1 MKEAPM
7 IDAFDTTDFNPEL
20 ILSSVFL
27 DHGLDFVT
35 NIDDL
40 GDNIIASDLLQQLGS
55 SVFYTETPIATNV
68 NGSGGLGLC
77 GATTVQPHG
86 QNQQPQQQHHQQQML
101 SQPPPALLS
110 AKARMTNETLSK
122 KKKQH
127 QKNLYDCVCVIGS

>member
-1 MKEAPM
+1 MKEASM

-27 DHGLDFVT
+27 DQGLDFVT

-55 SVFYTETPIATNV
+55 SVFYTEPPIATNGN
-68 NGSGGLGLC
+68 NGGSVGLC
-77 GATTVQPHG
+77 GATTTTTQQHHG
-86 QNQQPQQQHHQQQML
+86 QNQQPQQQQHHHQQQIL

-110 AKARMTNETLSK
+110 AKARMTIE
-122 KKKQH
+122 
-127 QKNLYDCVCVIGS
+127 